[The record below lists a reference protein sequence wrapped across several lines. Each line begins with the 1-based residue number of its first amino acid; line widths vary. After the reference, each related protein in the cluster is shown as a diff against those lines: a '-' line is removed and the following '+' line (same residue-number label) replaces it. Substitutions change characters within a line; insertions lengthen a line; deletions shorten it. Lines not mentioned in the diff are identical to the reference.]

1 MSKHLL
7 EMITNQDIYGHPI
20 GINYKG
26 SGTYKTLL
34 GAFVT
39 LITKALM
46 IYNTIS
52 LTLAYFDRTIQV
64 E

>member
-1 MSKHLL
+1 MTKHLL

-46 IYNTIS
+46 YYNTIT
-52 LTLAYFDRTIQV
+52 LT
-64 E
+64 